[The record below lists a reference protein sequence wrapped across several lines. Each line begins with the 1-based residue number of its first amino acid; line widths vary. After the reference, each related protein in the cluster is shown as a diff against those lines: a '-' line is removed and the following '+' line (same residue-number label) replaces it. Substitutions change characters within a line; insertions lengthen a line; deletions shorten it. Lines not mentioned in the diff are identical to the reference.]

1 MIDIKKMLCPVDYS
15 VCSQE
20 AFKYAAHIAR
30 TESAKL
36 YLVHVIDIRSFGHES
51 PLDSDVPKPS
61 EDAIRRIKED
71 LVTKAADEVEGV
83 EIESVVVVGV
93 PVELILSVA
102 KEKEVDMI
110 VMGTHGRT
118 GVPHI
123 IIGSVAE
130 NVVRKAPCPVLTVR
144 HV

>member
-1 MIDIKKMLCPVDYS
+1 MVNIKKVLCPIDYS

-30 TESAKL
+30 TESARL
-36 YLVHVIDIRSFGHES
+36 YLMHVIDVRTFGRES
-51 PLDSDVPKPS
+51 PLDFDVPKPG
-61 EDAIRRIKED
+61 EDTIRSIREELAK
-71 LVTKAADEVEGV
+71 KAADEIEGV
-83 EIESVVVVGV
+83 DIESIVVVGV
-93 PVELILSVA
+93 PVKDILGAA
-102 KEKEVDMI
+102 KEKGVDLI

-118 GVPHI
+118 GLPHM

-144 HV
+144 HA

>member
-1 MIDIKKMLCPVDYS
+1 MIDMKKVLCPVDYS

-36 YLVHVIDIRSFGHES
+36 YLVHVIDVRSFGHES

-71 LVTKAADEVEGV
+71 LTKKAADEVEGV

-93 PVELILSVA
+93 PVKVILSVA
-102 KEKEVDMI
+102 EERKVDMI

-118 GVPHI
+118 GIPHM

-130 NVVRKAPCPVLTVR
+130 NVVRKAPCPVLTIR

>member
-1 MIDIKKMLCPVDYS
+1 MVNIKSVLCPVDYS

-36 YLVHVIDIRSFGHES
+36 YLVHVIDVRSFGHES
-51 PLDSDVPKPS
+51 PLDFDVPKPGEETIKS
-61 EDAIRRIKED
+61 IREE
-71 LVTKAADEVEGV
+71 LVKKAADEVQGV
-83 EIESVVVVGV
+83 NIESVVVVGV
-93 PVELILSVA
+93 PVKDILNVA
-102 KEKEVDMI
+102 KDKDVDII

-118 GVPHI
+118 GLPHMV
-123 IIGSVAE
+123 IGSVAE

-144 HV
+144 HA